1 MIRNKIIDHL
11 KKQKIARRRALAML
25 SFPEKI
31 LILVHLQDLIN
42 SVNKIKGRQQINVWK
57 I

>member
-31 LILVHLQDLIN
+31 LILVHLKDLKN
-42 SVNKIKGRQQINVWK
+42 SVKKIKGKQKINFWK